1 MGRRHALHLVLA
13 LGTLA
18 AASLSASI
26 RQEEDWDLARPDP
39 RVMLHPAQLSDLDSY
54 DCATCHAEVVQEW
67 AATAHG
73 LSWADE
79 HYQAAVQKKR
89 RPELCYGCHIPEPLL
104 VAGLE
109 KRPRPRE
116 QARQL
121 GISCESCHEGPDG
134 VMLGP
139 RGEAVAAHATQRSE
153 YMIGAGSNALCAACH
168 STNIG
173 PVIGVAKDF
182 VASGQAERG
191 RSCVGCHMAKVERRW
206 AEVPGDDATIPVR
219 LGRSHALQTPR
230 DPAFLRRAFAVEWR
244 TSGKRSRVVLK
255 NRAGHRVPG
264 LIGRELTFRAELLDD
279 AGAVVERAELVLD
292 AQSYLP
298 VDGTVE
304 IRLAESGARVH
315 LVGEHIDPRADEPIP
330 FLDERLSPTER

>member
-89 RPELCYGCHIPEPLL
+89 RPQLCYGCHIPEPLL

-139 RGEAVAAHATQRSE
+139 RGEAVAAPYRRQLGIDDLHRRAVLPAGLPGIQRGFGLLGRVHRAAQFSRDVDRDHLV
-153 YMIGAGSNALCAACH
+153 ALLNLERGQGIDGWLAL
-168 STNIG
+168 
-173 PVIGVAKDF
+173 
-182 VASGQAERG
+182 VASAMGPPI
-191 RSCVGCHMAKVERRW
+191 V
-206 AEVPGDDATIPVR
+206 
-219 LGRSHALQTPR
+219 
-230 DPAFLRRAFAVEWR
+230 
-244 TSGKRSRVVLK
+244 
-255 NRAGHRVPG
+255 RVPH
-264 LIGRELTFRAELLDD
+264 
-279 AGAVVERAELVLD
+279 V
-292 AQSYLP
+292 
-298 VDGTVE
+298 
-304 IRLAESGARVH
+304 
-315 LVGEHIDPRADEPIP
+315 
-330 FLDERLSPTER
+330 